1 MVPVHE
7 KSGMSIRV
15 RRRAGRRPRGAARL
29 LRAALALV
37 LLLPLA
43 AWPQRE
49 AAAQTTAGVTIT
61 ESGGSTSVP
70 ENGSTTDSF
79 TVELNTQP
87 THDVLVFALTAANN
101 TVKRFGF
108 IGSNLNLEVFEFTP
122 SNWNVAQTLTL
133 QGVDDSIDNPG
144 DQRSAE
150 ILVYNR
156 SDDPAYDVRS
166 LIGSVTVTVVDD
178 DAPPTGVA
186 LSVSP
191 ASISESAT
199 GSARSVTVAAT
210 VQGATRFGTSQT
222 VTVSAAKTSGSV
234 GVAGIAD
241 FELVIGAGAREGAAS
256 AVVAPQ
262 DDAVDE
268 TDAVVTFT
276 GSLSGAT
283 VTSASL
289 RVVDDDEPPTLT
301 VAADTSP
308 VTEGTAAS
316 FTISASPAAASP
328 VAVAYTVTQD
338 GAFVASGSLGPQSVT
353 LDGASVT
360 VTVPTAADRVDEA
373 GGSVTVTLDPGS
385 GYTAGTPGYATAVMS
400 DDDAAGVSISESSGT
415 TSVPEDGSATDSWTV
430 VLDSQPTRTVT
441 VAVSAASGARIDGP
455 DSAQTFTAD
464 ETLTFSPTDWSS
476 EQTVRVRGVDDSIDN
491 PDNARSVAVTH
502 EVSSNDPLYGALA
515 DKTVT
520 VTVTDDDGTAA
531 EPVLSVAGGGA
542 VTEGDAASFAI
553 RAWPAAPDPLTVQY
567 TVTGQ
572 GGFIAPGELG
582 PQTVTL
588 SGAGASLSIPTLVV
602 AGSATGSAT
611 VSLTPGVGYAV
622 GKPAS
627 ATVTVADTDPG
638 GVVEPGGSGGGGSG
652 GGGSGGGPAA
662 PERERSDAV
671 VIVADGWSAADVAV
685 ASVLSAAT
693 ADSAVLYTH
702 RERLPSEAREVLS
715 DVLPRKVIVVGGPA
729 AVGADVVA
737 AIHGSTDL
745 RTIERVAGADRY
757 GTAAQAAR
765 GVLGAPG
772 GKPVTVV
779 LANGHSP
786 SDIGAAAAIAART
799 ADAAVLYTA
808 SGGLPDA
815 TTALLREY
823 RPARAVI
830 VGGPAAVPVD
840 VEAAVRESAPGVE
853 AVRVA
858 GGTRFAT
865 AAAAA
870 QHVLGDSQ
878 PDREVAVVIAN
889 GHSPADIGAAV
900 ALAARTPDS
909 AVVYTVTDGLSG
921 ATARL
926 LADYRPTRIAIVGG
940 PAAVSDGAEREAA
953 RTAPGA
959 VIERFTGST
968 RTHTAAVIARRI
980 LGVP

>member
-7 KSGMSIRV
+7 KSGMSARV
-15 RRRAGRRPRGAARL
+15 EPRARRHPRGAARV

-49 AAAQTTAGVTIT
+49 AAAQTTAGVTIN

-70 ENGSTTDSF
+70 ENGTATDSF

-87 THDVLVFALTAANN
+87 THDVRVFMLTTANS
-101 TVKRFGF
+101 TVKRPGF

-122 SNWNVAQTLTL
+122 SNWNIAQTLTL

-144 DQRSAE
+144 DQRTAE

-156 SDDPAYDVRS
+156 SDDPAYDVRK
-166 LIGSVTVTVVDD
+166 LVGSVTVTVVDD
-178 DAPPTGVA
+178 DDPPTGIA
-186 LSVSP
+186 LSASP

-199 GSARSVTVAAT
+199 GSARSVTVTAT

-222 VTVSAAKTSGSV
+222 VSVSAAKTSGSV

-241 FELVIGAGAREGAAS
+241 FDVVIDAGARSGAAS
-256 AVVAPQ
+256 VVVAPQ

-268 TDAVVTFT
+268 ADAVVTFT
-276 GSLSGAT
+276 GSLPGAT
-283 VTSASL
+283 VTSAAL

-328 VAVAYTVTQD
+328 VPVAYTVTQD

-353 LDGASVT
+353 LSGASVT
-360 VTVPTAADRVDEA
+360 VTVPTVADRVDEA
-373 GGSVTVTLDPGS
+373 NGSVTVTLDPGS
-385 GYTAGTPGYATAVMS
+385 DYTVGTPGHATAAVS
-400 DDDAAGVSISESSGT
+400 DDDEAGVSLSESSGT
-415 TSVPEDGSATDSWTV
+415 TSVPEDGSAADSWTV

-455 DSAQTFTAD
+455 DSAQTFTAS
-464 ETLTFSPTDWSS
+464 ETLTFSPTDWNSA
-476 EQTVRVRGVDDSIDN
+476 QTVRVRGVDDSIDN
-491 PDNARSVAVTH
+491 PDNARSVTVTH
-502 EVSSNDPLYGALA
+502 SVSSNDPLYGALA

-531 EPVLSVAGGGA
+531 EPVLSVTGGGA
-542 VTEGDAASFAI
+542 VTEGSAASFAI

-588 SGAGASLSIPTLVV
+588 SGIGGALSIPTLVV
-602 AGSATGSAT
+602 AGSATGSVT

-638 GVVEPGGSGGGGSG
+638 GVVEPGGATGSG

-662 PERERSDAV
+662 PTRERSDVV
-671 VIVADGWSAADVAV
+671 VIVADGWNPADVAV

-702 RERLPSEAREVLS
+702 RERLPSEAREVL
-715 DVLPRKVIVVGGPA
+715 DEVLPRKVIVVGGPA
-729 AVGADVVA
+729 AVGTD
-737 AIHGSTDL
+737 AITAIRDSGDL
-745 RTIERVAGADRY
+745 SVIERVAGADRY
-757 GTAAQAAR
+757 GTAAAAAR
-765 GVLGAPG
+765 SVLGAPG
-772 GKPVTVV
+772 GDAVTVV

-786 SDIGAAAAIAART
+786 PDVGAAAAIAART
-799 ADAAVLYTA
+799 PDAAVLYTA
-808 SGGLPDA
+808 ADGLPDA
-815 TTALLREY
+815 TAAVLREY
-823 RPARAVI
+823 RPERAVL
-830 VGGPAAVPVD
+830 VGGPTAVPADVD
-840 VEAAVRESAPGVE
+840 AAVREAAPGAEV
-853 AVRVA
+853 VRVA
-858 GGTRFAT
+858 GDTRFAT

-870 QHVLGDSQ
+870 QHVLGDPR
-878 PDREVAVVIAN
+878 PDRNLTVVIAN

-900 ALAARTPDS
+900 ALAARTADS
-909 AVVYTVTDGLSG
+909 AVVYTATDGLSG
-921 ATARL
+921 PTARL

-940 PAAVSDGAEREAA
+940 VAAISDGAEREAA
-953 RTAPGA
+953 QAALGA
-959 VIERFTGST
+959 AVERFTGDT